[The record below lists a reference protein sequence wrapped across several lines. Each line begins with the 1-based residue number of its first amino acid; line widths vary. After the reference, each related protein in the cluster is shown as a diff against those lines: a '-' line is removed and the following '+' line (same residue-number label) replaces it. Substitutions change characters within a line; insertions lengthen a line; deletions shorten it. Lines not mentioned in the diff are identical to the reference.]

1 MRRVLISLLGL
12 LAVGQAFA
20 DRNVTGSYQLRVPE
34 GVSRLARI
42 SGQRIEDSR
51 LALHVNGRFTLEI
64 GETVR
69 HGRYQVDD
77 DHLTLDV
84 TDGTRMGGLI
94 REGRVTIEGL
104 DFERAGATYDAR
116 RFPTDDASNRVYRIE
131 RRGAPS
137 NVETGRV
144 RKVDGVL
151 TAGDPGPG
159 EAPVVKTPFVPP
171 VAVFTP
177 SPVAPVVPPAIRT
190 RRVSL
195 LKADDCLGTWTVR
208 RNGLEEKGSRMEL
221 HKDGT
226 FRFAMT
232 GATSEGTWTV
242 VDGDI
247 ELVWTKIDGDVVE
260 AGTVH
265 KTIPVAEDGS
275 AFQIDTYRYER
286 ATSGN

>member
-1 MRRVLISLLGL
+1 MRRVLLSLVGL
-12 LAVGQAFA
+12 LAAGQAVA
-20 DRNVTGSYQLRVPE
+20 GQSVTGSYRLLVPE
-34 GVSRLARI
+34 GASRLARV
-42 SGQRIEDSR
+42 SGQRIADSR

-64 GETVR
+64 GDSVR
-69 HGRYQVDD
+69 HGRYRVEDN
-77 DHLTLDV
+77 HLTLDV
-84 TDGTRMGGLI
+84 TDGSTLGGLI
-94 REGRVTIEGL
+94 REGRVTVEGL

-116 RFPTDDASNRVYRIE
+116 RFPTDDASGRVYRIE
-131 RRGAPS
+131 KRLPE
-137 NVETGRV
+137 VETGRV

-151 TAGDPGPG
+151 TAGDPGPS
-159 EAPVVKTPFVPP
+159 ELPALKAPVIPP

-177 SPVAPVVPPAIRT
+177 EPVVPVVPPAVRT

-195 LKADDCLGTWTVR
+195 LRAEDCLGTWTVR
-208 RNGLEEKGSRMEL
+208 RNGLEEKGSRMEFR
-221 HKDGT
+221 KDGT

-232 GATSEGTWTV
+232 GATSEGAWTL

-286 ATSGN
+286 ATTGG